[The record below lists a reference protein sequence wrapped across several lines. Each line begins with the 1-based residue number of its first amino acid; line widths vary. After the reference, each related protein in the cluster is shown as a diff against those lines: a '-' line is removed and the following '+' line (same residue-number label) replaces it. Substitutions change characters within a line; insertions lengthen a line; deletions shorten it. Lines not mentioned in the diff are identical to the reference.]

1 MPLFKNKPKDEVIV
15 KELPKM
21 EENEEITQD
30 EVKLLKELI
39 MSREEFKIY
48 TAYEIGAKLNLI
60 LSKL

>member
-21 EENEEITQD
+21 EENEEISQE

-39 MSREEFKIY
+39 LNREEHKIFV
-48 TAYEIGAKLNLI
+48 AYEIGAKLDKI